1 MGRDRLSL
9 PLWMDPLVA
18 NGMWIWFENDEHS
31 VIKNVS
37 KIMKL
42 YFLSATGLSHEVKNN
57 VAALP
62 KNL

>member
-1 MGRDRLSL
+1 MGRDRLSP
-9 PLWMDPLVA
+9 PLWIDSLVA
-18 NGMWIWFENDEHS
+18 NGVWIWFETDEYS

-42 YFLSATGLSHEVKNN
+42 SFLSATGLSHKVKYY
-57 VAALP
+57 VTTLP

>member
-1 MGRDRLSL
+1 MGRDRPSL

-31 VIKNVS
+31 VINNVS

-42 YFLSATGLSHEVKNN
+42 SFLSATGLSHEVKYN
-57 VAALP
+57 VTALP
-62 KNL
+62 

>member
-1 MGRDRLSL
+1 MGIDRLSP

-31 VIKNVS
+31 VIRNVS

-42 YFLSATGLSHEVKNN
+42 SFLSATGLPHEVKYN
-57 VAALP
+57 VTTLP

>member
-1 MGRDRLSL
+1 
-9 PLWMDPLVA
+9 MDPLVA

-42 YFLSATGLSHEVKNN
+42 YFLSATGLTYEVKNN
-57 VAALP
+57 VTTLP
-62 KNL
+62 KNLQD